1 MEQETQVC
9 IFLSLLWKELIGVS
23 EFPLAISSAG
33 CQLIAHLLWER
44 PSRKVRHGPSYL
56 LPSQTLLSGSQVQW
70 LLSLSWIFPLHEV
83 EARETSALG
92 WKLP

>member
-23 EFPLAISSAG
+23 EFPFAISSAG

-44 PSRKVRHGPSYL
+44 PAGKRGAARS
-56 LPSQTLLSGSQVQW
+56 LLSALLADALIGFPGSAAAQPELV
-70 LLSLSWIFPLHEV
+70 FPP
-83 EARETSALG
+83 SMIS
-92 WKLP
+92 